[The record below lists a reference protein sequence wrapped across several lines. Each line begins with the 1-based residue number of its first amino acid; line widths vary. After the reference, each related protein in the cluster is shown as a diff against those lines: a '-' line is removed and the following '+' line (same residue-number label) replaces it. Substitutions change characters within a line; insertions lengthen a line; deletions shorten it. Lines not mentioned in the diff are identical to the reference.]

1 MADQEVLTI
10 VQLDNDADE
19 VSKPF
24 LVYFYSIILVAQ
36 PSMRS
41 WVSTIVHFNSPL
53 ISFFGSVKWKSS
65 YLFTN
70 LFRFYILTI
79 YTKIGQF
86 LTLTLRLLVF
96 HSRFHPHTCT
106 CIYITELL
114 VPGSSRGAAGQ
125 WFHNIHIQCHVFID
139 KQITLCIYLPEISL
153 SMRSM
158 HDSMH
163 SYFNLLLKC
172 YVPVYDTILTYFLCR
187 WHIWI
192 CAWSAYDV

>member
-1 MADQEVLTI
+1 MK
-10 VQLDNDADE
+10 VQLSIYKFISFLHINDLHKD
-19 VSKPF
+19 
-24 LVYFYSIILVAQ
+24 
-36 PSMRS
+36 RS
-41 WVSTIVHFNSPL
+41 VFNSD
-53 ISFFGSVKWKSS
+53 SQ
-65 YLFTN
+65 T
-70 LFRFYILTI
+70 TD
-79 YTKIGQF
+79 F
-86 LTLTLRLLVF
+86 L
-96 HSRFHPHTCT
+96 SRFHPHTCT

-187 WHIWI
+187 WHLRI